1 MKFVS
6 TLIFIY
12 FRLPQCGECGKVKCM
27 LKTGDCIVKHPG
39 QYTTGLQMV
48 GAICDFCEAWICHG
62 KKCLT
67 THACSCALK
76 DATCIE
82 CERDI
87 WDHGGRIFSCSFCNN
102 YLCEDDQFEHQVHR
116 LLHIQSNLVIR
127 NFLVTLKLF
136 LNAKCS
142 LFVWSKW
149 QIGHKKWFLNTNLF
163 LIKPFLITKFDCISM
178 YNCSRVKV
186 EHSYCDELLR
196 PLYAATADYVKCN

>member
-1 MKFVS
+1 
-6 TLIFIY
+6 
-12 FRLPQCGECGKVKCM
+12 M

-67 THACSCALK
+67 THACACALK

-82 CERDI
+82 CERDV

-142 LFVWSKW
+142 LSLRSKLT
-149 QIGHKKWFLNTNLF
+149 IGHGKWFLNTNLF
-163 LIKPFLITKFDCISM
+163 LIKTFLITKFDCICKSLKTMGGQIMPTM
-178 YNCSRVKV
+178 Y
-186 EHSYCDELLR
+186 
-196 PLYAATADYVKCN
+196 